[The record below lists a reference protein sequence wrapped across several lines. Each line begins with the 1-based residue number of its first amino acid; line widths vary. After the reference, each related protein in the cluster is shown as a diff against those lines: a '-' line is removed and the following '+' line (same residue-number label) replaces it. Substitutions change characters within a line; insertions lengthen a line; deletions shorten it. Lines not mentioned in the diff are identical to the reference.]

1 MSGCEPHGR
10 LKCPE
15 CELVNTLIE
24 EIERLKA
31 ELEKERSRPS
41 YWNQDT
47 GRGQVYFK
55 TNFQTKVKLTHEEFA
70 ALKTELDLT
79 KDRKIEELKAEL
91 KAERLTVDWY
101 ADSAKWQFEKPE
113 EVGFYKEGEGV
124 FFVDEY
130 GLRLCDGGSRARQRQ
145 KERKDDV

>member
-1 MSGCEPHGR
+1 MSEFETQANKASNVWYNALVDNYFQPV
-10 LKCPE
+10 PE
-15 CELVNTLIE
+15 WVISEKDMIIDSLRNAWINGSNWRVGQLMSKHQE
-24 EIERLKA
+24 EIER
-31 ELEKERSRPS
+31 
-41 YWNQDT
+41 
-47 GRGQVYFK
+47 
-55 TNFQTKVKLTHEEFA
+55 
-70 ALKTELDLT
+70 
-79 KDRKIEELKAEL
+79 LKAEL

-101 ADSAKWQFEKPE
+101 ADSAKWQFEKLE